1 MFITLINRVLNSI
14 DRSGS
19 DTINYITDKVITS

>member
-14 DRSGS
+14 DRSGY
-19 DTINYITDKVITS
+19 TLNYITDKVITS